1 MMPQHQRFNQRCGLH
16 GVKLTQMQQFAM
28 AEQAQPLRPTN
39 RKDPYLAPGQK
50 MYFGHIPNAQPAA
63 ADMDLQ
69 ADNRG
74 LVQNWPQKIVHGLAP
89 VPLHPKVAWTG

>member
-1 MMPQHQRFNQRCGLH
+1 
-16 GVKLTQMQQFAM
+16 
-28 AEQAQPLRPTN
+28 
-39 RKDPYLAPGQK
+39 